1 MKPVAI
7 TNPRGRLPDLTPSR
21 MAPLAHHQHL
31 AHRALE
37 TANGDPKA
45 ALDVLT
51 RAFAIHPRKS
61 NMEQAALRRAHRLA
75 IEAARAGTDPVVD
88 DAAETEDDKHA

>member
-7 TNPRGRLPDLTPSR
+7 TNLRGRTPDVTPSR

-31 AHRALE
+31 AQRALE

-51 RAFAIHPRKS
+51 RAFAIHPRKT
-61 NMEQAALRRAHRLA
+61 NMERAALRRAHRLK
-75 IEAARAGTDPVVD
+75 IEAARAGTDPMD
-88 DAAETEDDKHA
+88 DDTETEDDAHA